1 MVNAP
6 NQLSESD
13 FRKWAT
19 QLDIH
24 GITPRAVNWVAMPTR
39 APNQAKVSH
48 ACFSLKQSS
57 HSSTPDNSS
66 TDSPIIAATTLAMFK
81 VSLHVQD

>member
-6 NQLSESD
+6 NQVREKD
-13 FRKWAT
+13 FRKSAT
-19 QLDIH
+19 PLDIQ
-24 GITPRAVNWVAMPTR
+24 GITPRAVNWVAIPTR

-57 HSSTPDNSS
+57 HSSTPDSRS
-66 TDSPIIAATTLAMFK
+66 TDRPIIAATTLAMFNT
-81 VSLHVQD
+81 SLHIQN